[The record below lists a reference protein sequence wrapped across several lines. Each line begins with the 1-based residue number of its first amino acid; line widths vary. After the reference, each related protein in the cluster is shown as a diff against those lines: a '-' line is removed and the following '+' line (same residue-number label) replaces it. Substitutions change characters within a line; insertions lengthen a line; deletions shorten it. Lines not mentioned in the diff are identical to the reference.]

1 MASNPSSSPNSA
13 KIDPV
18 LRNTL
23 RYTLSAKEYETLH
36 AYLISR
42 SPKVVRR
49 KAPQPPRYNAI
60 VRSRDDFNAAAIR
73 ASLRVFLATQTGL
86 KMWELIT
93 TAFLA
98 RGKPQKRVYN
108 SKIIGSS

>member
-1 MASNPSSSPNSA
+1 MASSPSSPKSA

-36 AYLISR
+36 EYLISR
-42 SPKVVRR
+42 SPKAVRR
-49 KAPQPPRYNAI
+49 KAPQPPRYSAI

-73 ASLRVFLATQTGL
+73 ASLRVFVATQTGL
-86 KMWELIT
+86 KIWELIT

-98 RGKPQKRVYN
+98 RGKPQR
-108 SKIIGSS
+108 